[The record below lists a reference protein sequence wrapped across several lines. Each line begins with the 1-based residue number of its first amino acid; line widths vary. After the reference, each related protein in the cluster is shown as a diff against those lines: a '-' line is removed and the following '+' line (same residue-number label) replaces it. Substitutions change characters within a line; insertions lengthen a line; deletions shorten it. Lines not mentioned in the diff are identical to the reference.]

1 MCPDHQVVCAH
12 TSWVCRF
19 IPSAR
24 CTLVHCNS
32 YAVIFYACKSSLELR
47 FAQLKHTTVKE
58 DNTGCIFLAQHIAC
72 YTLHVTSQRMQAKY
86 TVMVSK
92 LLLTNCVQARDNML
106 EVLRHINLYLSMRQP
121 QKTRFPGNAGT
132 GFFEIPYFQ
141 EFCVS

>member
-1 MCPDHQVVCAH
+1 MH
-12 TSWVCRF
+12 
-19 IPSAR
+19 
-24 CTLVHCNS
+24 
-32 YAVIFYACKSSLELR
+32 
-47 FAQLKHTTVKE
+47 LKLTKLKE
-58 DNTGCIFLAQHIAC
+58 DNTSCIFLAQHIAI

-106 EVLRHINLYLSMRQP
+106 EVLLHINLYLSMRQS